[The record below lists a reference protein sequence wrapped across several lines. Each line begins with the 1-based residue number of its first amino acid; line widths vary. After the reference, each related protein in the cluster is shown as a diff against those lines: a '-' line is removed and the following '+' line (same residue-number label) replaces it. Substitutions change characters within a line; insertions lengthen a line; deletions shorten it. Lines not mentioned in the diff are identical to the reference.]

1 MTTSADRNTATE
13 SGDSESDTTS
23 DTTSGTTSGT
33 PSTVTGRDR
42 SESGADSATTTD
54 PTTTDPTTVVSA
66 TADTTSTH
74 AATTTVETTGAATE
88 PAGRTAPIRAFAR
101 RAHRRFGGATLA
113 FALLATLFG
122 AVFAVITPPFWGHD
136 EITQFGRAYQVAH
149 GGFLPTEIEDDRGVA
164 YGGVIPPGIDDL
176 MGYAFHDY
184 QENPEEPGAMVADPG
199 AYERL
204 RSADI
209 GTELRPIWFTNTAA
223 YSPVAYVPAAVGI
236 RVAEAVGLDVGGVV
250 LLTRLAGLLG
260 YLVVAGFAL
269 YALRA
274 HRIQWLAFT
283 VAVLPIAI
291 FQAGTVTADTM
302 TNALALLVSALLV
315 KGLFLGRDLTRA
327 ETVALLAAT
336 LLLPLSKPTYVLLA
350 MLVVLIPV
358 RRFAF
363 FGGVAATGFDWRR
376 LIPWVFAGTGAV
388 AFAIWMKIAAPTGDG
403 MSLMRPRHQWY
414 TVKPDEQLGEILGDP
429 FRFLGVFRDSIV
441 YRDQR
446 WFTQFFGELGF
457 AYIDVPALAVLGCL
471 LALAVSLGIGD
482 RMDAAAATTRRT
494 LLVALTVAASVAMIY
509 VTLYM
514 SFTPVGFYIIDG
526 VQGRYFVPLA
536 LTGCA
541 VLLRW
546 MPWRLTDARGRT
558 PTWGPGLTV
567 VAATTVALVATV
579 VKYHSIVWG

>member
-1 MTTSADRNTATE
+1 MTTSADRNTATD

-54 PTTTDPTTVVSA
+54 PTTTDPTTVESA
-66 TADTTSTH
+66 TADTTSTR

-260 YLVVAGFAL
+260 YLVVAAFAL

-336 LLLPLSKPTYVLLA
+336 LLLPLSKP
-350 MLVVLIPV
+350 
-358 RRFAF
+358 
-363 FGGVAATGFDWRR
+363 
-376 LIPWVFAGTGAV
+376 
-388 AFAIWMKIAAPTGDG
+388 
-403 MSLMRPRHQWY
+403 
-414 TVKPDEQLGEILGDP
+414 
-429 FRFLGVFRDSIV
+429 
-441 YRDQR
+441 
-446 WFTQFFGELGF
+446 
-457 AYIDVPALAVLGCL
+457 
-471 LALAVSLGIGD
+471 
-482 RMDAAAATTRRT
+482 
-494 LLVALTVAASVAMIY
+494 
-509 VTLYM
+509 
-514 SFTPVGFYIIDG
+514 
-526 VQGRYFVPLA
+526 
-536 LTGCA
+536 
-541 VLLRW
+541 
-546 MPWRLTDARGRT
+546 
-558 PTWGPGLTV
+558 
-567 VAATTVALVATV
+567 
-579 VKYHSIVWG
+579 